1 MSNSSNVKIE
11 ASWKEVLNEE
21 FEKPYFKEIKQGILA
36 SRAQKKTVYPPSAEI
51 FAAFN
56 FTPFEKVR
64 VVILGQDPYHGKGQA
79 MGLCFSVK
87 KDVKIPRSLT
97 RIYKELQTDVGC
109 TIPNHGDL
117 SKWAHQGVFM
127 PNAILTVEEG
137 NPASHSKIGWHYFTD
152 VVIQTISKEKE
163 GVCFLL
169 WGNFAKSKKKLID
182 ISKHHIF
189 ESAHPSPLAGNAY
202 FGNHHF
208 SSVNKILNGRG
219 ETPIDW
225 QIDE

>member
-1 MSNSSNVKIE
+1 MSNTSNVKIE
-11 ASWKEVLNEE
+11 ASWKEVLKDE
-21 FEKPYFKEIKQGILA
+21 FEKSYFKEIKQGILA
-36 SRAQKKTVYPPSAEI
+36 SRAKKNTVYPPSAEI

-87 KDVKIPRSLT
+87 KGVKIPRSLT
-97 RIYKELQTDVGC
+97 RIYKELQADVGS

-117 SKWAHQGVFM
+117 SKWAQQGVFM

-152 VVIQTISKEKE
+152 TVIETISKEKE

-182 ISKHHIF
+182 VSKHHIF
-189 ESAHPSPLAGNAY
+189 ESAHPSPLAGNAF

-208 SSVNKILNGRG
+208 SSVNKILNSRG

>member
-1 MSNSSNVKIE
+1 VSADNIKIE
-11 ASWKEVLNEE
+11 ASWKEVLKEE
-21 FEKPYFKEIKQGILA
+21 FEKPYFKNIKQGILE
-36 SRAQKKTVYPPSAEI
+36 SRARNKTVYPPGPEI

-56 FTPFEKVR
+56 HTPFDNVR

-87 KDVKIPRSLT
+87 RGVTVPRSLV
-97 RIYKELQTDVGC
+97 RIFKELESDVGT

-117 SKWAHQGVFM
+117 IKWARQGVFM

-137 NPASHSKIGWHYFTD
+137 NPASHSKIGWHFFTD
-152 VVIQTISKEKE
+152 AVIETISQKKE

-182 ISKHHIF
+182 TSKHHVF
-189 ESAHPSPLAGNAY
+189 ESAHPSPLAGNAF

-208 SSVNKILNGRG
+208 SGVNNILEGNG

-225 QIDE
+225 QID